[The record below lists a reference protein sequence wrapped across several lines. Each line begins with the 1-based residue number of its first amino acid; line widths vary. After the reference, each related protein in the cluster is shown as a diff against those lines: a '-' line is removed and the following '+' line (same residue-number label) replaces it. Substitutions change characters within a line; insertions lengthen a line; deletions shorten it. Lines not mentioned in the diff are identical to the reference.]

1 MKKYFIILLLILTN
15 CTSTGTIQKS
25 SMVKDSTNK
34 AIINF
39 TVIQNLGEQEVLY
52 QLFGSMNSAKIWID
66 GKKIGSIKNKG
77 EIIQK
82 LVSAGKHK
90 ISTEWSGNYF
100 LKTNVT
106 SDFKKGENYY
116 FGIGVGTT
124 KGVVELGNRASIK
137 KLTKTEW
144 ERYTSQ

>member
-1 MKKYFIILLLILTN
+1 MKKFLIIFLVLTH

-25 SMVKDSTNK
+25 SMVKDSTDQ
-34 AIINF
+34 AIVNF
-39 TVIQNLGEQEVLY
+39 TVIQNLGEEEVLY

-82 LVSAGKHK
+82 MVSPGKHK